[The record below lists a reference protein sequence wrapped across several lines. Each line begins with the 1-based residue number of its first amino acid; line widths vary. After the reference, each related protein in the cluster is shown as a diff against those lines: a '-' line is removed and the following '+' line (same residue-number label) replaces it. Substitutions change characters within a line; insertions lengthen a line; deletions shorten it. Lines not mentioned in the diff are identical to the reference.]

1 MTRYIIAMT
10 ITPDPPTAAAAS
22 HMTVRV
28 DTGSGQPRVNEL
40 VVRADDARGLGS
52 ADLPAIDL
60 GLLIQALSG
69 GMSAAPAATPTVTRA
84 NAATRANGAAR
95 PAGSRARGRR
105 SRVATEPKRV
115 VTKSARRRGA
125 RDDAAA
131 ERAYRRMPDASEVL
145 EAYEQVGTIT
155 GLAAHYG
162 VPRHTAQGWATRLR
176 RSGYQIGRS

>member
-1 MTRYIIAMT
+1 MT

-28 DTGSGQPRVNEL
+28 DTASGQPRVNEL

-69 GMSAAPAATPTVTRA
+69 GISPAPAATPAAGRS
-84 NAATRANGAAR
+84 ATRANGAAR

-105 SRVATEPKRV
+105 TRVAAEPKRV
-115 VTKSARRRGA
+115 VSKSARRRGA
-125 RDDAAA
+125 RDEVAA
-131 ERAYRRMPDASEVL
+131 ERAYRRMPEATEVL

>member
-1 MTRYIIAMT
+1 MTRYVIAMT

-28 DTGSGQPRVNEL
+28 DTSSGRPRVSEL

-52 ADLPAIDL
+52 SDLPAIDL

-69 GMSAAPAATPTVTRA
+69 GPAAEPSAASTRSNGVSRRAAA
-84 NAATRANGAAR
+84 S
-95 PAGSRARGRR
+95 AGSGTRGRR
-105 SRVATEPKRV
+105 VRGGSATTRTPSRVAKAT
-115 VTKSARRRGA
+115 RRRGA
-125 RDDAAA
+125 GERGTT

-145 EAYEQVGTIT
+145 ETYERVGTIT

-162 VPRHTAQGWATRLR
+162 VPRHTAQGWASRLR
-176 RSGYQIGRS
+176 RSGYHIGRS